1 MCHSQE
7 EFLLKN
13 TQPHFLGKKGEHAA
27 KNFLQERGWEIR
39 CVNFRGKNG
48 EVDIIAQ
55 EGDTIVFVEVKTRT
69 SNDPVNAV
77 FAIDKKKRM
86 HIEKTCIEYLKKEKL
101 KGMDIRFDVILLVKK
116 GEGEWNFE
124 LIKDAFGSSG
134 RLFY

>member
-1 MCHSQE
+1 
-7 EFLLKN
+7 LLKN
-13 TQPHFLGKKGEHAA
+13 TQPHFLGKKGELAA
-27 KNFLQERGWEIR
+27 RNFLEEKGCKIR

-48 EVDIIAQ
+48 EVDIIA
-55 EGDTIVFVEVKTRT
+55 EDGDTIVFVEVKTRT
-69 SNDPVNAV
+69 SNDPVKAI

-101 KGMDIRFDVILLVKK
+101 KGIDIRFDVILLVKK
-116 GEGEWNFE
+116 DDGNWHIE